1 MAIRYSISYGDSIT
15 SDRILW
21 MAFFHRISIE
31 SDIVF
36 CGSLD
41 AKYFPMN
48 EFQFSN
54 DVLSNNKWR
63 LSWLLQSLPMELS
76 EGWSENW
83 TFLLSFLEFLPS
95 FTGFIISGSLFHWP
109 TTGLGFFFFF
119 FLLLGCPFALSTH
132 THTPRASGRRR
143 HWNSLAQLVD
153 VGFFFLFLFFL
164 FVADAIATQSAAL
177 EAKEKPNKNPVNRFF
192 FFPHPRSHCNS
203 CINGS

>member
-109 TTGLGFFFFF
+109 TYGLGFFFFF

-132 THTPRASGRRR
+132 THTHLGPRAVVDIGTASP
-143 HWNSLAQLVD
+143 SSSMLAFSFSFY
-153 VGFFFLFLFFL
+153 FFFLLPML
-164 FVADAIATQSAAL
+164 SRRSPPHW
-177 EAKEKPNKNPVNRFF
+177 KPKKNP
-192 FFPHPRSHCNS
+192 
-203 CINGS
+203 IKTQ